1 MVRKGWAVTRLG
13 VGEAAHGSGI
23 LLAQTFHVSNA
34 VFELVFNLS
43 QTKFQLVLY
52 QTNTL
57 GWSSAQSSVRV
68 RSDIDTGWLGQ
79 RDTAR
84 AL

>member
-1 MVRKGWAVTRLG
+1 MTRLG

-34 VFELVFNLS
+34 VFELVFSLS
-43 QTKFQLVLY
+43 WTKFQLVLY
-52 QTNTL
+52 QTNTF
-57 GWSSAQSSVRV
+57 GWSLAQSSVRE
-68 RSDIDTGWLGQ
+68 RSDIGTGRPGW